1 MKLLLVENRYKFR
14 QLMQLPNSIRVFLM
28 VACLLYFV
36 MLPGALASQ
45 SSSGP
50 APMTHFNSQ
59 FWLDDFHELIGAMD
73 SHYSDL
79 EWAINDRHMD
89 LPKLRQQTEKKL
101 RESGDDQTARR
112 ALEQFLNA
120 FGDGHLSIEWP
131 ENDISSPHLESGA
144 VGPLCSRLGYKTPSN
159 ANAGIDFS
167 LLPGFAIVPEEGPE
181 LFSGG
186 LLTLHSG
193 KKLGLIRIGF
203 FNEHGF
209 PTECSNTIRE
219 MHLSDASTCDRD
231 CARAIA
237 LKTANH
243 LTKAIVNRA
252 QQLRS
257 LGASA
262 LLIDVTRNDGG
273 DDWNEAVARSLSS
286 IPLVDERIGFIRYK
300 TWTTNLESRLN
311 TVDSDQSKGAEPG
324 SVLEEAAHKLRLA
337 IAQSKEPCDRSRVFE
352 DGSLNCSL
360 VVKNILFW
368 SGVLPYAKPGS
379 FASLESKPT
388 LFNPLQYKYT
398 ENAHR
403 LPLYVVVDRH
413 SWSSAERFAALLQDD
428 GAATIIGE
436 LTGGAGCGFTDGGI
450 PTTLTHS
457 RAQVKIPDCVGFR
470 KDGSNANDGVTPDI
484 LVPWAARDTPYSK
497 ANKLLLY
504 IEKMPL
510 KMK

>member
-1 MKLLLVENRYKFR
+1 MVKLLMGDTRYMFR
-14 QLMQLPNSIRVFLM
+14 QHMRLLHPTRIFLV
-28 VACLLYFV
+28 VACLSYIAT
-36 MLPGALASQ
+36 LPGKCESQ
-45 SSSGP
+45 SGSEP
-50 APMTHFNSQ
+50 ARLTPFDSQ
-59 FWLDDFHELIGAMD
+59 PWLADFHQLIEAMD

-79 EWAINDRHMD
+79 EWAVNDRRMD
-89 LPKLRQQTEKKL
+89 LPKLRQQTEEKL
-101 RESGDDQTARR
+101 RESGDNQSARR
-112 ALEQFLNA
+112 TLEQFLNA
-120 FGDGHLSIEWP
+120 FGDGHLSIEWAQ
-131 ENDISSPHLESGA
+131 NDVSSHQLESGA
-144 VGPLCSRLGYKTPSN
+144 VEPLCSRLGYKTSSK
-159 ANAGIDFS
+159 AGIDFS
-167 LLPGFAIVPEEGPE
+167 LLPGFAVVPGEGAE

-186 LLTLHSG
+186 LLTLHGG
-193 KKLGLIRIGF
+193 KKLGLIRIAS

-209 PTECSNTIRE
+209 PMECSNTIRE
-219 MHLSDASTCDRD
+219 MHLSDASACDRD
-231 CARAIA
+231 CAKTIA
-237 LKTANH
+237 LKTANS
-243 LTKAIVNRA
+243 LTEAIVNRA
-252 QQLRS
+252 EQLRS

-286 IPLVDERIGFIRYK
+286 IPLVDERIGFIRYP

-311 TVDSDQSKGAEPG
+311 DLESDLDKGAAPR

-379 FASLESKPT
+379 FASLESKTT
-388 LFNPLQYKYT
+388 LFSPLRYEYT

-403 LPLYVVVDRH
+403 LPLYVAVDRH

-436 LTGGAGCGFTDGGI
+436 LTGGAGCGFMNGGI

-457 RAQVKIPDCVGFR
+457 RARVKIPDCVGFR

-484 LVPWAARDTPYSK
+484 LVPWAARDTPYTK

-504 IEKMPL
+504 LEKVPL
-510 KMK
+510 RSE